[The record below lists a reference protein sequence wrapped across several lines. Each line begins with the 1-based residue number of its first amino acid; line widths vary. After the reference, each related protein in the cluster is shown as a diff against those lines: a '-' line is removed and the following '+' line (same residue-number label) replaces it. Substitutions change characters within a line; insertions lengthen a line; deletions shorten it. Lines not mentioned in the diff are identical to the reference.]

1 MLRLTMLIVMLVV
14 VFFFVVP
21 FINFLSCWFITFALF
36 FVLDLV
42 GAFNAAMMMKP
53 MDDSM
58 DAPER
63 ARRGA
68 HGPACV
74 NVFSNRLCA
83 EFVGGSRQ
91 RRKGHGGSQ
100 VCQAIVA
107 SARMQAQAAILFSDE
122 TVSKFEIAFA
132 EEDSELGARCDADF
146 GGTCAAIK

>member
-1 MLRLTMLIVMLVV
+1 
-14 VFFFVVP
+14 
-21 FINFLSCWFITFALF
+21 
-36 FVLDLV
+36 
-42 GAFNAAMMMKP
+42 MMMKP

-58 DAPER
+58 DEPER

-74 NVFSNRLCA
+74 NVFSNRLCD
-83 EFVGGSRQ
+83 EFIGGKRQ

-100 VCQAIVA
+100 VCQAIVT
-107 SARMQAQAAILFSDE
+107 SALANKRMEILFSDE

-146 GGTCAAIK
+146 GGTCSVR

>member
-1 MLRLTMLIVMLVV
+1 MSILLLVLFSFYLLLTFLLPFLLFLLR
-14 VFFFVVP
+14 F
-21 FINFLSCWFITFALF
+21 SF

-74 NVFSNRLCA
+74 NVFSNRLCV

-132 EEDSELGARCDADF
+132 EEDSELGTRCDADF
-146 GGTCAAIK
+146 GGTCADM